1 MLSHTPDRLRWRLGV
16 MAALAITFLSLY
28 PQLDLWCTRAPG
40 GTSAY
45 ATLEFDEVAYSAY
58 LNALIDG
65 RPRRNDPYTGFN
77 DTPTAPQPETLFSVQ
92 FLPPYVLA
100 IPARLFGLDASTIF
114 IVLAPLAAFAAAL
127 ALFWLLSL
135 ITKDER
141 SAAVGVLL
149 VLCFGSIAGNK
160 LALRMMLG
168 LHNPFPYL
176 SYLPFLRRYVPAVP
190 FPLFILFCG
199 LSWRM
204 LTRTETRAQLRSAIG
219 AGLIFALLVYS
230 YFYLWT
236 AASAWLFC
244 LALLWLLARPHHWR
258 TSIRSLS
265 IVAACALAAI
275 IPYTVLLARRAT
287 NTDSMV
293 VLKSL
298 HAPDLFRLTELLG
311 AVVLL
316 LLIAAA
322 WRGVVSWRDDAW
334 LFAASFALQPFVVF
348 NQQIVTGFSLQ
359 PGHYEKL
366 IANYGVLIALV
377 VTVTLI
383 WRGLKGLSASVPRSL
398 LLTLA
403 VLAFSWCLA
412 ETATQSQRNRS
423 INLMRA
429 QERLLGI
436 RLNQLTQS
444 NPATQP
450 ANQAVLFSPTL
461 LRVHAD
467 SLPTDA
473 PQPPFWAPHTFV
485 FTTSWAE
492 YKERL
497 YQNLY
502 YTGIDER
509 KLYALV
515 NDRNG
520 LIKFVFIAHPTAPL
534 TAATIPQEVQSYLQY
549 AASFDHNRAAQAKLS
564 YLVTTATDDVD
575 LSNLDR
581 WYERDAGERV
591 GELMLYRLRLR
602 P

>member
-1 MLSHTPDRLRWRLGV
+1 

-28 PQLDLWCTRAPG
+28 PQLDLWRTRAPG
-40 GTSAY
+40 GTSTY

-65 RPRRNDPYTGFN
+65 RPRRNDPYTGLN
-77 DTPTAPQPETLFSVQ
+77 DTPATPQPETLFSVQ

-100 IPARLFGLDASTIF
+100 IPARLFGLDASTTF

-127 ALFWLLSL
+127 ALYWLLGL

-141 SAAVGVLL
+141 CAAVGVLV

-160 LALRMMLG
+160 LALRMLLG

-204 LTRTETRAQLRSAIG
+204 LTHTEARAQIRAAIG
-219 AGLIFALLVYS
+219 AGLIFVLLVFS

-236 AASAWLFC
+236 AAAAWLFC
-244 LALLWLLARPHHWR
+244 FALLWLLARPHHWR

-265 IVAACALAAI
+265 IVTACALVAL
-275 IPYTVLLARRAT
+275 IPYTILLSRRAT

-298 HAPDLFRLTELLG
+298 HAPDLFRLTEVLG
-311 AVVLL
+311 AVVVLL
-316 LLIAAA
+316 LCAAA
-322 WRGVVSWRDDAW
+322 WRGVVSWRADGW
-334 LFAASFALQPFVVF
+334 LFAASFALLPFVVF

-366 IANYGVLIALV
+366 IANYCALLAFV
-377 VTVTLI
+377 VTATLI
-383 WRGLKGLSASVPRSL
+383 WRGLKDPVTPLPRSL

-403 VLAFSWCLA
+403 VLAFGWCLA

-429 QERLLGI
+429 QERLLAL
-436 RLNQLTQS
+436 RLNQLAQS
-444 NPATQP
+444 TPTAQP
-450 ANQAVLFSPTL
+450 ANQAVLFSPSL

-467 SLPTDA
+467 SWPTDA
-473 PQPPFWAPHTFV
+473 PRPPFWAPHTFV
-485 FTTSWAE
+485 FTASWTD

-520 LIKFVFIAHPTAPL
+520 LIKFVFIAHPATPVN
-534 TAATIPQEVQSYLQY
+534 AATIPQEIQNYLHY
-549 AASFDHNRAAQAKLS
+549 TASFDHERAAQAKPT
-564 YLVTTATDDVD
+564 YLVTTTTDDVD